1 MTQAPAIEGKSQSVT
16 PGSRPLL
23 PPFTREL
30 AVQKVRLAEDVGPRP
45 EDDPGLSEL
54 GI

>member
-30 AVQKVRLAEDVGPRP
+30 AVQKVPLAEDAWNSSRR
-45 EDDPGLSEL
+45 SSRAQ
-54 GI
+54 